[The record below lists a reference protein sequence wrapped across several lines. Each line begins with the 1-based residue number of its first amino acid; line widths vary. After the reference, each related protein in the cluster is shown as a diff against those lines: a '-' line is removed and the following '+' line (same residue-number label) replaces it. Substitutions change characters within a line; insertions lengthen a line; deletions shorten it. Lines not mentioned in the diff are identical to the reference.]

1 MSQTFKQD
9 ILDVA
14 GDEPILAIKFD
25 YCSLLD
31 NYSGRPDSRWEATK
45 HLTNKLCTWEEL
57 SPFLDYEYDRGY
69 GSMDCHNIV
78 AWTATKVIYI
88 HEYDGSTTVVY
99 LDRNPT

>member
-14 GDEPILAIKFD
+14 GGEPILAIKFD
-25 YCSLLD
+25 TGLL
-31 NYSGRPDSRWEATK
+31 YSFYGHPDPRWEATK

-57 SPFLDYEYDRGY
+57 SPFLDYEYARGY
-69 GSMDCHNIV
+69 GSMDCHNIT

-88 HEYDGSTTVVY
+88 HEYDGSTAVVY
-99 LDRNPT
+99 VDRNPI